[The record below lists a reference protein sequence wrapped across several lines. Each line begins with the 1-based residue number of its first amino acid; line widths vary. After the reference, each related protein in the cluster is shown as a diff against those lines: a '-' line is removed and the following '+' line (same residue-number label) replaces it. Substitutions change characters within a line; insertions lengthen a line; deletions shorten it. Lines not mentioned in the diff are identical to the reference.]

1 MITAK
6 EANKKTFESERVKEL
21 LTEKYYQEVLKKI
34 EREILKQVAA
44 GYFFVQLDAEF
55 MYPVRDL
62 VIKELERSGYKI
74 GLASGSAIGERLTI
88 SWK

>member
-74 GLASGSAIGERLTI
+74 GLVSGSAIGERLTI

>member
-74 GLASGSAIGERLTI
+74 RLASGSAIGERLTI

>member
-21 LTEKYYQEVLKKI
+21 LREKYYQEVLKKI
-34 EREILKQVAA
+34 EYEIPKQVAA
-44 GYFFVQLDAEF
+44 GCFFVQLDAEF

-62 VIKELERSGYKI
+62 VIKELERSGYKTELSP
-74 GLASGSAIGERLTI
+74 GGAIAEYLTI
-88 SWK
+88 KWQ